1 MTLLSFTPA
10 HAALGGLILGVA
22 TAGKLLTTGRVLGI
36 SGAVKGLVNNDT
48 SAWRFAF
55 LLGMGLGGFALLGF
69 MPGAFEALPASF
81 TVWRAALGGLL
92 VGLGSSLGN
101 GCTSGHG
108 ICGSARLSPRSFAY
122 TATFM
127 AAGMAA
133 ATATGTASALAIAPV
148 APSLVLP
155 GLHEVQLA
163 ASLAAA
169 GLATFGALAAAARIF
184 SARSSSSASI
194 STVSAKP
201 ANAAGTSSALS
212 AIPTSS
218 GGSGGSAPA
227 VFELTAEAAAGAL
240 FALGLGFSGMTHPT
254 KVVGFLSVTF
264 PGWDLSLPF
273 VMGGAV
279 LVAMAAFQGI
289 MRFRLLPKPLLC
301 SKFQIPTASSI
312 DARLLLGGLLFG
324 AGWGVSGMCPGPA
337 LVSLV
342 HGDPQVVAYLASFLG
357 GMWAEGRVSE
367 WMAQRGKSAAAA

>member
-1 MTLLSFTPA
+1 MHRKANVTDTMHEPHPQMSAPSPTTRRSCPSTPQ
-10 HAALGGLILGVA
+10 
-22 TAGKLLTTGRVLGI
+22 
-36 SGAVKGLVNNDT
+36 
-48 SAWRFAF
+48 
-55 LLGMGLGGFALLGF
+55 
-69 MPGAFEALPASF
+69 
-81 TVWRAALGGLL
+81 VWRAALGGLL

-254 KVVGFLSVTF
+254 KG
-264 PGWDLSLPF
+264 
-273 VMGGAV
+273 
-279 LVAMAAFQGI
+279 
-289 MRFRLLPKPLLC
+289 K
-301 SKFQIPTASSI
+301 
-312 DARLLLGGLLFG
+312 
-324 AGWGVSGMCPGPA
+324 
-337 LVSLV
+337 
-342 HGDPQVVAYLASFLG
+342 QVVLS
-357 GMWAEGRVSE
+357 SE
-367 WMAQRGKSAAAA
+367 LPPGTTLLITSCHCSCGAAHKWQRGPDSRACILTSSHLPQQLYDI